1 MVKNLK
7 YSRSNREFT
16 AALDKKKKKS
26 WESLAALSLWA
37 SLLNIQ
43 NWIPEGFLILASK
56 INNYWNN
63 K

>member
-7 YSRSNREFT
+7 YSHSNREFA
-16 AALDKKKKKS
+16 AALDKKKS

-37 SLLNIQ
+37 PLLNIQ